1 MAETRRKILCIE
13 DDREAAALIAED
25 LLDRG
30 FDVCVAHDGEKG
42 INAILSERPDL
53 VVCDVN
59 MPILSGF
66 QVAERVAALAP
77 DIGDIPFVFLTA
89 MSDRDAEITAQKF
102 GTYLAKP
109 IDFDELNLIINGHFA
124 DRARSDARMRIA
136 HADGHEV
143 EDLSSPSTLP
153 AAPIS

>member
-25 LLDRG
+25 LVDRG
-30 FDVCVAHDGEKG
+30 FDVCLAYDGQEG
-42 INAILSERPDL
+42 INAIISERPDL

-66 QVAERVAALAP
+66 QVAERVATQP

-89 MSDRDAEITAQKF
+89 ISDQDAEETARKF
-102 GTYLAKP
+102 GTYVAKP
-109 IDFDELNLIINGHFA
+109 IDFDELSLIISSHFA
-124 DRARSDARMRIA
+124 DGARSDAHMRTVQSNNR
-136 HADGHEV
+136 EV
-143 EDLSSPSTLP
+143 EGSV
-153 AAPIS
+153 